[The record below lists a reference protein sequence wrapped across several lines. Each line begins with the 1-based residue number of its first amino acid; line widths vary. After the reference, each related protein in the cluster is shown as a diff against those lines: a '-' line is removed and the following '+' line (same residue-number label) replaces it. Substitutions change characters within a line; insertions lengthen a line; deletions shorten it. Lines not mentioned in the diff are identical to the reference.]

1 MRTIAEIGTDRL
13 INVLVK
19 DKNQSPSRI
28 INILKS
34 EITNILS
41 SYLELDDEKQVAE
54 QADNDRRKRTQYFN
68 RRSENLS
75 KPVVF

>member
-34 EITNILS
+34 EISNILS
-41 SYLELDDEKQVAE
+41 SYLELDDEIVVSLEAKKGRLFFQINAT
-54 QADNDRRKRTQYFN
+54 AN
-68 RRSENLS
+68 RIKEFGQIVN
-75 KPVVF
+75 

>member
-1 MRTIAEIGTDRL
+1 MRTIADIGTDRL

-34 EITNILS
+34 EITNVLS
-41 SYLELDDEKQVAE
+41 SYLELDDEIQVLLESKKGRLFFQVNAT
-54 QADNDRRKRTQYFN
+54 AN
-68 RRSENLS
+68 RVKEFGQIVN
-75 KPVVF
+75 